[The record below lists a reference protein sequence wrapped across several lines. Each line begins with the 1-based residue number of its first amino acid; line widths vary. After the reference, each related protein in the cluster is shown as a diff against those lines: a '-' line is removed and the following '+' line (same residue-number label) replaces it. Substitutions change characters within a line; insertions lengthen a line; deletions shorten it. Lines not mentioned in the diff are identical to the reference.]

1 MNSEITFAPTL
12 LGRRMLLGFAVLL
25 SYGTGLWLYLV
36 HELEGATEAT
46 SLPGVVHWL
55 RDSSLALP
63 LVVLSVFL
71 AGALARRLLER
82 YGVGMSDLVASGL
95 VAVVIAVYA
104 SVVLAMG
111 NPIHGLLFP
120 EVHGGAHDLP
130 FALHAVRDGLLAL
143 TANELLAVAL
153 AGLILSRRWLA
164 QDPAVRHAGIAPL

>member
-1 MNSEITFAPTL
+1 
-12 LGRRMLLGFAVLL
+12 MLLGFAVLL
-25 SYGTGLWLYLV
+25 SYGTGLWLHLV
-36 HELEGATEAT
+36 HEVEGATEAT

-82 YGVGMSDLVASGL
+82 YGAGMSDLVASTL

-104 SVVLAMG
+104 SVVLALG

-120 EVHGGAHDLP
+120 EVYGHGGHDLP

-143 TANELLAVAL
+143 SANELLAVIL
-153 AGLILSRRWLA
+153 AGLILSKAHAAARSVA
-164 QDPAVRHAGIAPL
+164 QRG